1 MMEFLC
7 HICKMYTEQNLN
19 ELQQFFD
26 TVKLPAQIQLTKDQ
40 KIIDVEKFV
49 KGHMDCARSNIGK
62 NAFLSFYN
70 RLVGLKE
77 LLQGK

>member
-1 MMEFLC
+1 
-7 HICKMYTEQNLN
+7 MYTEK
-19 ELQQFFD
+19 ELIELEAFFNSA
-26 TVKLPAQIQLTKDQ
+26 KLPKQIQLTRDQ
-40 KIIDVEKFV
+40 KIIDVDKFV